1 MTNGKILMGNLI
13 NSWLIFSIL
22 LSCIKT
28 QSVVNKWSKKINKK
42 CTKNRKWSLIKQT
55 TQNSWLANSDGIEGI
70 S

>member
-28 QSVVNKWSKKINKK
+28 QSVVNKWSKKSIKNVLRIENDHWLNKQHK
-42 CTKNRKWSLIKQT
+42 TL
-55 TQNSWLANSDGIEGI
+55 G
-70 S
+70 